1 MKICFYALRPF
12 DELGYCEEF
21 SKKYGIDYVW
31 TADPPRPDY
40 LALAMGC
47 DAVST
52 NPCEVTPAYLEAFA
66 KGGVRYL
73 PCRSIG
79 YDHLP
84 LEAAKRLGMRVSHSH
99 YPPEGVANYTIMLML
114 MASRKM
120 NQIMLR
126 AAAQDYSLPGKMGRD
141 LSGCTVGVI
150 GAGKIGRTVL
160 RHLAGFGC
168 RRLAYDL
175 YPAEEPGVEFV
186 PLDTLLAESD
196 VISLHLNATPVNHH
210 LIDAAAIAKMKRGA
224 LLINTARGTL
234 IDPEALVAGLE
245 SGQIGGAGLD
255 VVEEETDI
263 CYYNR
268 CGEPINQPGARAA
281 AQLPECDRQPA
292 HGVLHRRQR
301 RQHGRKPRSKPPRTL
316 PRARRSRMRWRCKV
330 YIKKLAQT
338 VWASFSFVIYAVYF
352 ISSQTNC
359 A

>member
-31 TADPPRPDY
+31 TTDPPRPDN

-114 MASRKM
+114 MATRKM

-175 YPAEEPGVEFV
+175 YPSEEPGVEFV
-186 PLDTLLAESD
+186 PFDTLLAESD
-196 VISLHLNATPVNHH
+196 VISLHLNATPENHH

-268 CGEPINQPGARAA
+268 CGEPIANRELALLRSFPNVIVSPHTAFYTDVNVASMVESAFEATAHFAA
-281 AQLPECDRQPA
+281 GEAEPNEVAL
-292 HGVLHRRQR
+292 
-301 RQHGRKPRSKPPRTL
+301 
-316 PRARRSRMRWRCKV
+316 
-330 YIKKLAQT
+330 
-338 VWASFSFVIYAVYF
+338 
-352 ISSQTNC
+352 
-359 A
+359 

>member
-31 TADPPRPDY
+31 TADPPRPDN

-84 LEAAKRLGMRVSHSH
+84 LEAATRLGMRVSHSH

-114 MASRKM
+114 MATRKM

-141 LSGCTVGVI
+141 LSNCTGGVI
-150 GAGKIGRTVL
+150 GTGKIGRTVI
-160 RHLAGFGC
+160 RHLSGFGC
-168 RRLAYDL
+168 RILAYGL
-175 YPAEEPGVEFV
+175 YPNGEVCNTAEYVD
-186 PLDTLLAESD
+186 LDTLYAESD
-196 VISLHLNATPVNHH
+196 VITLHLNATPENH
-210 LIDAAAIAKMKRGA
+210 
-224 LLINTARGTL
+224 
-234 IDPEALVAGLE
+234 
-245 SGQIGGAGLD
+245 
-255 VVEEETDI
+255 
-263 CYYNR
+263 
-268 CGEPINQPGARAA
+268 
-281 AQLPECDRQPA
+281 
-292 HGVLHRRQR
+292 
-301 RQHGRKPRSKPPRTL
+301 
-316 PRARRSRMRWRCKV
+316 
-330 YIKKLAQT
+330 
-338 VWASFSFVIYAVYF
+338 
-352 ISSQTNC
+352 
-359 A
+359 